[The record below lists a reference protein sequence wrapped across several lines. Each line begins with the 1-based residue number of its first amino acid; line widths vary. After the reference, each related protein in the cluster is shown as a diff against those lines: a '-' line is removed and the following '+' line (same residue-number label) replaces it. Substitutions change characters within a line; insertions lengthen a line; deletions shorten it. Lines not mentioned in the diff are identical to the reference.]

1 MTTLF
6 VDALQLDRIADLL
19 QMPPN
24 VTQWQRLESEPAELD
39 LAAGLEARLADPL
52 WLIGRQ
58 WQFAELK
65 GEDAGMP
72 VLVTLVGEEGDLI
85 LDGVDGRDALPE
97 VRIEAEPARDV
108 LKALSVEAA
117 LDLREA
123 LEDADADA
131 AFAKFQEA
139 FPLELAPSEGD
150 VAGHDLAALLGPSA
164 LDAPAL
170 AQALEAVRDGS
181 GTLTAL
187 PGTIHV
193 TGPLKAKALAA
204 ASNWLEDWNSLLV
217 DPQSETLWKPERL
230 EYSASMTA
238 ATAGGIVPLS
248 VPEYANG
255 RFDWWAI
262 DVAGP
267 PDGSASAARRVD
279 AKRVPTSVKF
289 PGMAA
294 DRLFEIE
301 PDAVGVLGATA
312 GPTGLLSMLLIE
324 YAVAASNDW
333 YQIPLT
339 LPYGTS
345 FRVASLTVQ
354 DSFEVT
360 SAIPASSASAGEWSM
375 FQATASRFQDV
386 RAPLFLLPAATA
398 HTLEGEPIEEVA
410 FFRDEMANL
419 AWAVE
424 RQLPGLT
431 AVPVRPSPGLP
442 TRQSLSVPEAADA
455 ALIYRLQ
462 TPLPHNWYP
471 LAPEARGGAV
481 GLRLRPLKRFGP
493 DGEYEDHPTAGVLQT
508 PSGADLVIEER
519 EIPRSGVVVTRNFQ
533 AARDS
538 SGHRHVWMGR
548 RKQVGR
554 GEGASNL
561 RYDQLDSNE
570 TAG

>member
-1 MTTLF
+1 MSTLF
-6 VDALQLDRIADLL
+6 VDALQLDHIADLL
-19 QMPPN
+19 QIPPN
-24 VTQWQRLESEPAELD
+24 ITQWQRLESEPAELD

-85 LDGVDGRDALPE
+85 LGGVDGRDALPE

-108 LKALSVEAA
+108 LKAISVEAA

-123 LEDADADA
+123 LEDVDAEA
-131 AFAKFQEA
+131 AFTKFQEA
-139 FPLELAPSEGD
+139 FPLELLPREGD
-150 VAGHDLAALLGPSA
+150 VAGHDLAALLGASA
-164 LDAPAL
+164 LDAVAL
-170 AQALEAVRDGS
+170 AEALEAVRDAS

-193 TGPLKAKALAA
+193 TGPLKTKALAA
-204 ASNWLEDWNSLLV
+204 VQGWLEDWNSLLV
-217 DPQSETLWKPERL
+217 DPKGETLWKPQKL
-230 EYSASMTA
+230 EYAASMTA
-238 ATAGGIVPLS
+238 ATAAGNVHLS

-255 RFDWWAI
+255 RFDWWAV

-279 AKRVPTSVKF
+279 AKRIPTTVKF

-301 PDAVGVLGATA
+301 SDAVGVLGATA

-345 FRVASLTVQ
+345 FRVTSLSVQ
-354 DSFEVT
+354 DSFELT
-360 SAIPASSASAGEWSM
+360 SNIPASSVAGEWSM
-375 FQATASRFQDV
+375 FQATASRFQNV

-398 HTLEGEPIEEVA
+398 HTLEGDPIEEVA

-431 AVPVRPSPGLP
+431 AVPVRPTPDLP
-442 TRQSLSVPEAADA
+442 TGQSLSVPEAADA

-471 LAPEARGGAV
+471 LAPEARAGAV
-481 GLRLRPLKRFGP
+481 ALRLRPLKRFGP
-493 DGEYEDHPTAGVLQT
+493 DSEYEDRPTAGVLKAPQ
-508 PSGADLVIEER
+508 GADLVIEER

-538 SGHRHVWMGR
+538 SGRRHVWLGR

-561 RYDQLDSNE
+561 RYDELDPNE
-570 TAG
+570 AAD